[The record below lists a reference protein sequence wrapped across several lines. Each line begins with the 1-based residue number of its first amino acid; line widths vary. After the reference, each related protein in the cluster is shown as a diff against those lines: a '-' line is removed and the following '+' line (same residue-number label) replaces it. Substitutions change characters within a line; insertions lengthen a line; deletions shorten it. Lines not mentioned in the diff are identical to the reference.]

1 MLPEFPKTASDLLK
15 YAAMRIDM
23 QRKALA
29 PITDIGIQTVAH
41 EGRAF
46 SYEQE
51 GAGVVRDSYEEF
63 ATRVEVKFDEIPSLT
78 GQVFEAKLET
88 IANEQA
94 KQMSKF
100 VYSRMDDIL
109 TKAGTGVDAGGQ
121 PLSKEILLKML
132 EGMQV
137 SFDESGQPDL
147 TFFAHPTM
155 AEEMDK
161 RWREWTEDAEFMAT
175 YRNLLNKKREEF
187 FDRESNRKLAD

>member
-1 MLPEFPKTASDLLK
+1 MLPEFPKTAADLLK

-23 QRKALA
+23 ARKAIA

-51 GAGVVRDSYEEF
+51 GTGVVSDSYEEF
-63 ATRVEVKFDEIPSLT
+63 ATPVELKFVEIPSLT
-78 GQVFEAKLET
+78 GHAFEAKLET

-109 TKAGTGVDAGGQ
+109 TKAGMGVDAGGR
-121 PLSKEILLKML
+121 PFSKDILLKML

-137 SFDESGQPDL
+137 SFDEAGQPDL

-161 RWREWTEDAEFMAT
+161 RWREWAEDEEFMAA
-175 YRNLLNKKREEF
+175 YHDLLNKKREEF
-187 FDRESNRKLAD
+187 LDRESNRKLVD